1 MIIGKLGIIPASL
14 KILSMARKQ
23 ETPMPFYV
31 GDWLRCPE
39 LRVLPPDV
47 RGLWMDM
54 LCYMW
59 ESVERGVMVMPNGQP
74 CTKEDIARIIGTDC
88 SGSSKWVDSLIENKV
103 CEVREDGAIYSRR
116 MVKDNLISEKRRLAG
131 KKGGEITKARVF
143 IPKAEAE
150 TILQEQPQQPQQEVL
165 LFPQESPPPLTPE
178 QQKKAEKAKKYKYAE
193 FVTLTRDE
201 YAKLCAEYSQE
212 GAKRMIEILDN
223 YKGSKGKKYSS
234 DYRAILNWVVNRYN
248 EEIQK
253 YGYKHK
259 ESASKDPGSA
269 TGNDYRNT
277 I

>member
-131 KKGGEITKARVF
+131 KKGGAVSYTHLTLPTK
-143 IPKAEAE
+143 
-150 TILQEQPQQPQQEVL
+150 LEV
-165 LFPQESPPPLTPE
+165 
-178 QQKKAEKAKKYKYAE
+178 
-193 FVTLTRDE
+193 
-201 YAKLCAEYSQE
+201 
-212 GAKRMIEILDN
+212 
-223 YKGSKGKKYSS
+223 
-234 DYRAILNWVVNRYN
+234 
-248 EEIQK
+248 
-253 YGYKHK
+253 
-259 ESASKDPGSA
+259 
-269 TGNDYRNT
+269 
-277 I
+277 